1 MTTLRKSR
9 MLARNYRIHSI
20 LKNQF
25 PEKHIYSKITQKLRK
40 NKKTMNMK
48 MKKTMKMKKK
58 MMKMKN
64 AMKKKKMMMNKW
76 KKKIK

>member
-1 MTTLRKSR
+1 

-25 PEKHIYSKITQKLRK
+25 PEKRIYSKITQKLRK

-48 MKKTMKMKKK
+48 MKKIMKMKKK

-64 AMKKKKMMMNKW
+64 VMKKKKKMMMNKW